1 MAGLRIGIDYTSAH
15 HQTAGIGRRTREM
28 VRALADLGIP
38 HTVRLF
44 VQEARQDDLPAR
56 PGDNFSWHPT
66 RLSERW
72 IARLWQRARLP
83 LPRVT
88 WWTGPLDLYHSPDF
102 VLPPLPPGV
111 PGVLTVH
118 DLSFVRTPDSTMP
131 GMQRYLGE
139 GVPRSVA
146 RAAHVVAVSEC
157 TKADLVEMYGTPPE
171 KISVIYAGV
180 QPHFEPVED
189 AERLQAVRRRYG
201 LGQEPF
207 ILTVGTLQPRKNHL
221 RLVQAF
227 ARLEGGYRLVISGG
241 PGWDYEAVPAEVARL
256 GLEKRVVFPGFVADE
271 DLPALYSAADL
282 FVYPSLYEGFG
293 LPVLE
298 AMACGTP
305 VVAASDSALPEVVG
319 EAGLLADPLDVD
331 ALAEAMKR
339 LLADADWRERMVE
352 AARARAATFTW
363 ERAARQLLALY
374 ERVAGRD

>member
-1 MAGLRIGIDYTSAH
+1 
-15 HQTAGIGRRTREM
+15 
-28 VRALADLGIP
+28 
-38 HTVRLF
+38 
-44 VQEARQDDLPAR
+44 
-56 PGDNFSWHPT
+56 
-66 RLSERW
+66 
-72 IARLWQRARLP
+72 
-83 LPRVT
+83 
-88 WWTGPLDLYHSPDF
+88 
-102 VLPPLPPGV
+102 
-111 PGVLTVH
+111 
-118 DLSFVRTPDSTMP
+118 MP

-146 RAAHVVAVSEC
+146 RATHVIAVSEC
-157 TKADLVEMYGTPPE
+157 TKADLVEAYGTPPE

-180 QPHFEPVED
+180 QPHFEPVHD
-189 AERLQAVRRRYG
+189 AERLQAVRRRCR

-227 ARLEGGYRLVISGG
+227 ARLESGHRLVISGG
-241 PGWDYEAVPAEVARL
+241 PGWDYEAVPAEVVRL

-305 VVAASDSALPEVVG
+305 VVAADDSALPEVVG

-331 ALAEAMKR
+331 ALAG
-339 LLADADWRERMVE
+339 
-352 AARARAATFTW
+352 F
-363 ERAARQLLALY
+363 
-374 ERVAGRD
+374 